1 MSVKKP
7 SQEEEEYFAKEE
19 AARRHALAIE
29 KARQLEQAHLA
40 ELREQHWMKCP
51 KCGFDLE
58 PVKFKSLTID
68 KCFHCNGTWL
78 DAGELE
84 LLAGKDE
91 SHSILQSIVSVFKHE
106 KT

>member
-1 MSVKKP
+1 MTVKKP

-19 AARRHALAIE
+19 AAQRHRLAVE
-29 KARQLEQAHLA
+29 KARQLEA
-40 ELREQHWMKCP
+40 EERAQLKALHYMKCP

-58 PVKFKSLTID
+58 SIKFKGLGID

-84 LLAGKDE
+84 MLAGREE
-91 SHSILQSIVSVFKHE
+91 SHSLLQQIISLFKHE
-106 KT
+106 K

>member
-7 SQEEEEYFAKEE
+7 SQEEEEYFAKED
-19 AARRHALAIE
+19 AARRHALAVE
-29 KARQLEQAHLA
+29 KARQLEQ
-40 ELREQHWMKCP
+40 EQLTALKAMHWMKCP

-58 PVKFKSLTID
+58 SMTFKGLVVD

-84 LLAGKDE
+84 ALAGTE
-91 SHSILQSIVSVFKHE
+91 RHGLLQQLVAVFKRG
-106 KT
+106 

>member
-7 SQEEEEYFAKEE
+7 SNEEEEYFAREE
-19 AARRHALAIE
+19 ANRRHAMATE
-29 KARQLEQAHLA
+29 KARQLEQEHLS
-40 ELREQHWMKCP
+40 ELKSLHWMKCP

-58 PVKFKSLTID
+58 PVKFHDLTID

-84 LLAGKDE
+84 ALAGKDQA
-91 SHSILQSIVSVFKHE
+91 HGLLQRIVSVFRRE
-106 KT
+106 